1 MAFVL
6 TQMIG
11 YKRVGKYYRGAPGC
25 PEYLGLRVNP
35 STWLKSEP
43 CDLLL
48 DFLDARPNLRQEL
61 HQYEFCDLEYGYQY
75 INAVRC
81 IKESIYEARPAVREV
96 YSLAAAEDVYLYG
109 SWDDTVERLEFY
121 REHTLLSCGSPR
133 FYKDVADRLLR
144 HDDVL
149 RRHPDCALLYYTL
162 ARVSIENDEM
172 MQDTP
177 ERGLNKIFARLKTR
191 RSTERRH
198 VELIFNLQQ
207 VVLEGLEYLEENKR
221 ELPIWGIPPFD
232 THLVRFHPDHTPP
245 TEIHDLIQAE
255 MNLVD
260 KDFDVIL
267 SHWRLLRD
275 KVDRYLDV
283 LLQFRVL
290 DQQELAVS
298 QRHIAGQQQNLAVKE
313 ARRAGVQA
321 RSVIVFTAITIVF
334 LPLSFFTS
342 YFGMNVTDIAN
353 TVHSSKYFWLIAG
366 PVSGIIITGVFVMT
380 KHLSAVKDPI
390 GDEESVTTRY
400 REDRN
405 KSSLR
410 YQLGFG
416 RAKIKDN

>member
-1 MAFVL
+1 MS
-6 TQMIG
+6 
-11 YKRVGKYYRGAPGC
+11 
-25 PEYLGLRVNP
+25 P

-48 DFLDARPNLRQEL
+48 EFLDARPDLRKDL
-61 HQYEFCDLEYGYQY
+61 YGYEFCDIEYGYQY

-81 IKESIYEARPAVREV
+81 IKDAAYEARPAVREV
-96 YSLAAAEDVYLYG
+96 HKIADAEDVYVYG
-109 SWDDTVERLEFY
+109 SWDDTVERVEFY

-133 FYKDVADRLLR
+133 FYKDVADRLFR

-177 ERGLNKIFARLKTR
+177 ERGLNKIFARLKST
-191 RSTERRH
+191 RSTERGH
-198 VELIFNLQQ
+198 VELVFNLQQ

-232 THLVRFHPDHTPP
+232 THLVRFHPDHMPP
-245 TEIHDLIQAE
+245 TCIRDLIQAE

-260 KDFDVIL
+260 KDFDMII

-298 QRHIAGQQQNLAVKE
+298 QRHIAGQQQSLAVEE
-313 ARRAGVQA
+313 AKRAGVQA

-366 PVSGIIITGVFVMT
+366 PISGTIIIAVFVVT
-380 KHLSAVKDPI
+380 KHLSAIRDPVS
-390 GDEESVTTRY
+390 DEESATVNY
-400 REDRN
+400 SDR
-405 KSSLR
+405 KSERSWI
-410 YQLGFG
+410 YQLGFRRG
-416 RAKIKDN
+416 KIKGS